1 CYKRPVPTELQSF
14 SLHDALPISSLPR
27 KGVRRG
33 TGGLVANRTADGLR
47 VGASMLPMRRG
58 FTQTGMDR
66 KVRNGVQ
73 RHSRYARE
81 VDHSPLE
88 SAICMNRLL
97 RRICA
102 IVSIS
107 RLIAHMGRWRTY
119 CRLQIPT

>member
-81 VDHSPLE
+81 ADHRSEEHTSELQSRENLVCRHLLE
-88 SAICMNRLL
+88 
-97 RRICA
+97 
-102 IVSIS
+102 
-107 RLIAHMGRWRTY
+107 
-119 CRLQIPT
+119 